1 MYPGAVAQLRSG
13 LPTSH
18 NAWLMVNRVRK
29 PVFHTD
35 GDQAN
40 GHAPAFYLAPLN
52 MRKKTIVLGSAV
64 LLVLL
69 LSAWDFAMRPMLGPH
84 GRLELSLLRS
94 ADSLPVLVG
103 TYFTTAGRCAGCHGR
118 DLLGQASIDAQGR
131 DVNVVD
137 DWRSTMMA
145 NSARDPFWRAKVR
158 HESLVNPAHADAL
171 QNKCL
176 GCHAPLGMHEERM
189 LGNAPFTLA
198 HLDTSR
204 LGMDGVSCLSCHMQS
219 EATAGTF
226 FSGELEFDS
235 ARVYGPY
242 SDDQINPAIMEFF
255 VRFTPGFGSHIVNS
269 KVCAGCHTLITE
281 TADLEGN
288 LTGDHFVEQATYHEW
303 LNSVYSA
310 NGTQCNTCHMPRIND
325 GILLAAEYPFLNP
338 QSPFGLHHLVGGNTH
353 MLRLL
358 KQNKDALNIPATDL
372 QFDSTITRTERLLRH
387 HTLDAQLNLLDRTAD
402 TAYFA
407 LRLENKAGHRFPSG
421 YPSRRAFVEFIV
433 LTAEGDTVFKSG
445 LLNSAYEVE
454 GHDTPYEPHYD
465 VISSSGQVQIYE
477 LVMGDVNGDATT
489 VLERAKDPIKDNRLA
504 PVGFTSTHYA
514 YDTTRVAG
522 VPASDID
529 FNRNAFGEEGTG
541 ADVVRYHVPI
551 TGVPDALRAF
561 ARVWYQPVPP
571 AWNQEMFSHDHPE
584 INAFRDM
591 LEASDRS
598 PSLVAADSL
607 FLGPAGIAAPAR
619 DRVRVAPNP
628 TSDGWVTITAES
640 SRSIVLLAIHDARGA
655 QVNTS
660 TLRIANSLRV
670 RLPEAAGT
678 YFIRLRIDGEEVIK
692 RVLRP

>member
-1 MYPGAVAQLRSG
+1 MQ
-13 LPTSH
+13 
-18 NAWLMVNRVRK
+18 
-29 PVFHTD
+29 
-35 GDQAN
+35 
-40 GHAPAFYLAPLN
+40 
-52 MRKKTIVLGSAV
+52 KKTIVLATAA

-94 ADSLPVLVG
+94 ADSLPVIIG

-118 DLLGQASIDAQGR
+118 DLQGIASIDAQGR

-145 NSARDPFWRAKVR
+145 NSARDPFFRAKVR
-158 HESLVNPAHADAL
+158 HESLVNPAHADSL

-176 GCHAPLGMHEERM
+176 GCHAPLGMHEERL
-189 LGNAPFTLA
+189 LGHDLFTLA

-219 EATAGTF
+219 EATAGSF
-226 FSGELEFDS
+226 FSGELQFDS

-242 SDDQINPAIMEFF
+242 SDDQINPAIMQFF

-288 LTGDHFVEQATYHEW
+288 LTGDRFVEQATYHEW

-338 QSPFGLHHLVGGNTH
+338 QSPFGLHHLVGGNEH

-358 KQNKDALNIPATDL
+358 KQNKDTLDIPATAL
-372 QFDSTITRTERLLRH
+372 QFDSTITRTQRMLRH
-387 HTLDAQLNLLDRTAD
+387 HTLDASLSLLDRTSD

-433 LTAEGDTVFKSG
+433 LSLEGDTVFKSG
-445 LLNSAYEVE
+445 VLNSADEVE
-454 GHDTPYEPHYD
+454 GHDAPYEPHHD
-465 VISSSGQVQIYE
+465 VITSGGQVQIYE
-477 LVMGDVNGDATT
+477 MVMGDVNGDVTT

-504 PVGFTSTHYA
+504 PVGFTSTHFA

-541 ADVVRYHVPI
+541 ADIVRYHVPI
-551 TGVPDALRAF
+551 SGVNEGLHAF

-571 AWNQEMFSHDHPE
+571 AWNEEMFSHDHPE
-584 INAFRDM
+584 INSFRDM

-598 PSLVAADSL
+598 PSLVATDSL
-607 FLGPAGIAAPAR
+607 FLGPAGIEAPAR

-628 TSDGWVTITAES
+628 TSDGWVTITAVGAK
-640 SRSIVLLAIHDARGA
+640 RIMLVAIHDARGA
-655 QVNTS
+655 QVLVAPQRLTDGV
-660 TLRIANSLRV
+660 RV
-670 RLPEAAGT
+670 RLPDASGT
-678 YFIRLRIDGEEVIK
+678 YFIRMRIDGDEVIK

>member
-1 MYPGAVAQLRSG
+1 
-13 LPTSH
+13 
-18 NAWLMVNRVRK
+18 
-29 PVFHTD
+29 
-35 GDQAN
+35 
-40 GHAPAFYLAPLN
+40 
-52 MRKKTIVLGSAV
+52 MRKKTIVLGSSV

-69 LSAWDFAMRPMLGPH
+69 LSAWDFAMRPALGPH
-84 GRLELSLLRS
+84 GRLELALLRS
-94 ADSLPVLVG
+94 ADSLPVIIG

-118 DLLGQASIDAQGR
+118 DLQGIASIDAQGR

-137 DWRSTMMA
+137 DWRSTIMA
-145 NSARDPFWRAKVR
+145 NSARDPFFRAKMR
-158 HESLVNPAHADAL
+158 HESLVNPAHADSL

-176 GCHAPLGMHEERM
+176 GCHAPLGMHEERL
-189 LGNAPFTLA
+189 LGHDIFTLT

-219 EATAGTF
+219 EATAGSF
-226 FSGELEFDS
+226 FSGELQFDS

-242 SDDQINPAIMEFF
+242 SDDQINPAIMQFF

-281 TADLEGN
+281 TADLDGN
-288 LTGDHFVEQATYHEW
+288 LTGDRFVEQATYHEW

-338 QSPFGLHHLVGGNTH
+338 QSPFGLHHLVGGNEH

-358 KQNKDALNIPATDL
+358 KQFKDTLDIPATDL
-372 QFDSTITRTERLLRH
+372 QFDSTITRTQRMLRYR
-387 HTLDAQLNLLDRTAD
+387 TLDASLMLIDRTSD

-421 YPSRRAFVEFIV
+421 YPSRRAFVEFVV
-433 LTAEGDTVFKSG
+433 LTTEGDTVFKSG
-445 LLNSAYEVE
+445 LLNSADEVE
-454 GHDTPYEPHYD
+454 GHDAPYEPHHD
-465 VISSSGQVQIYE
+465 AITSGDQVQIYE
-477 LVMGDVNGDATT
+477 LVMGDVNGDVTT
-489 VLERAKDPIKDNRLA
+489 VLERAKDPLKDNRLA

-541 ADVVRYHVPI
+541 ADIVRYHVPV
-551 TGVPDALRAF
+551 TNVAEGLRAF

-571 AWNQEMFSHDHPE
+571 AWNEEMLSHDHPE

-598 PSLVAADSL
+598 PSLVAVDSL
-607 FLGPAGIAAPAR
+607 FLGPAGVAERPA
-619 DRVRVAPNP
+619 DLIRVHPVP
-628 TSDGWVTITAES
+628 TSDGWISITAKPGAQL
-640 SRSIVLLAIHDARGA
+640 VLMGVSDARGA
-655 QVNTS
+655 RVQSVAQQS
-660 TLRIANSLRV
+660 GAALRV
-670 RLPEAAGT
+670 RLPESRGT
-678 YFIRLRIDGEEVIK
+678 YSLLLRVNGTELIK
-692 RVLRP
+692 RVIRE

>member
-1 MYPGAVAQLRSG
+1 
-13 LPTSH
+13 
-18 NAWLMVNRVRK
+18 
-29 PVFHTD
+29 
-35 GDQAN
+35 
-40 GHAPAFYLAPLN
+40 

-94 ADSLPVLVG
+94 ADSLTVLVG

-226 FSGELEFDS
+226 FSGALEFDS

-281 TADLEGN
+281 TVDLEGEF
-288 LTGDHFVEQATYHEW
+288 TGDRFVEQATYHEW

-433 LTAEGDTVFKSG
+433 LAAEGDTVFKSG
-445 LLNSAYEVE
+445 LLNSEYEVE

-465 VISSSGQVQIYE
+465 VISSNSQVQIYE
-477 LVMGDVNGDATT
+477 LVMGDVNGDPTT

-640 SRSIVLLAIHDARGA
+640 VKSIVLLAIHDARGA